1 MGLAFGLEDS
11 SAEALRKFRWIFQLV
26 GISAS
31 DNIQNGLYSLPP
43 RKSARPSLQF
53 KTQAF
58 EHLTETIYM
67 PMKPDWQAVN
77 LTLYDLKRCDQQNK
91 YNAVYQWLRSGNPA
105 QQAGTAGLY
114 DPRTATWTSVL
125 DGGFKR
131 TSQLVML
138 DSCGNVMETWV
149 YENSFPESID
159 WGELEMS
166 DSEVVTVSISLR
178 YDRAYQLV

>member
-1 MGLAFGLEDS
+1 MGPDFGIEDPS
-11 SAEALRKFRWIFQLV
+11 SEPLRKFRWIFQLS
-26 GISAS
+26 GIVAS

-43 RKSARPSLQF
+43 RKSARPSLQL

-67 PMKPDWQAVN
+67 PMKPDWQSIN
-77 LTLYDLKRCDQQNK
+77 LVLYDIKRCNQLDK
-91 YNAVYQWLRSGNPA
+91 YNVVYNWLRSGSPI
-105 QQAGTAGLY
+105 QQSGQPGLY
-114 DPRTATWTSVL
+114 DPQTAAWTSVL

-138 DSCGNVMETWV
+138 DGCGNVVETWI

-159 WGELEMS
+159 WGELEM
-166 DSEVVTVSISLR
+166 DTSEVVTVSITLR
-178 YDRAYQLV
+178 FDRAYQLI